1 MMKRTFLIIVLLLS
15 FELTKE
21 SDSIKNNLMVITKCF
36 LNTKSNRDTMI
47 KLFERLFTFKSIFE
61 LIAPI
66 SNLIALIKECTG
78 KEIDISKFL
87 GLKSEPKVP
96 EVLNKIK
103 NFNAPILLR
112 KYLYDFISKN
122 GLEYAKNECL
132 SLIKE
137 KPFVQYKKICSLL

>member
-1 MMKRTFLIIVLLLS
+1 MKKVFLVVVLLLS
-15 FELTKE
+15 LEISKE
-21 SDSIKNNLMVITKCF
+21 SDSIKNNLKAITKCF

-47 KLFERLFTFKSIFE
+47 SIFEKIFTFKNIYDLLTPLSK
-61 LIAPI
+61 LI
-66 SNLIALIKECTG
+66 LLIKECTG
-78 KEIDISKFL
+78 KEINIFEIIKL
-87 GLKSEPKVP
+87 NSEPKIP

-132 SLIKE
+132 SLISE
-137 KPFVQYKKICSLL
+137 KPFIQYKRICSLL

>member
-78 KEIDISKFL
+78 KEIDYFQIF
-87 GLKSEPKVP
+87 G
-96 EVLNKIK
+96 IK
-103 NFNAPILLR
+103 
-112 KYLYDFISKN
+112 K
-122 GLEYAKNECL
+122 
-132 SLIKE
+132 
-137 KPFVQYKKICSLL
+137 